1 MGPLGKIQEAKQRG
15 SDERNQSD
23 GGGGTTSVRN
33 PRGRHSPTP
42 EEKEVSMNLIDA
54 ANEIMEELEWTA
66 RTAARDEQL
75 SVAQRTAIR
84 LALAFGEG
92 RACADLVA
100 LVRGI
105 GVLVMLGEFELR
117 PAKDNPSEFGRL
129 GPHGIVMGI
138 RTGAGRRVVR
148 EGGDAHAVGARLWRA
163 EQMLADGSARR
174 LFELKLRTHLERCA
188 LACCNDARSLLAQT
202 GGQSD
207 VLVLAWAWD
216 FDAWDTVAGYVTA
229 PRQALELYEAWADEA
244 ELFGAQ
250 LVQLSHPGIA
260 AVRTL
265 ARVSNRVSHLWAT

>member
-1 MGPLGKIQEAKQRG
+1 MK
-15 SDERNQSD
+15 
-23 GGGGTTSVRN
+23 
-33 PRGRHSPTP
+33 
-42 EEKEVSMNLIDA
+42 LIDA
-54 ANEIMEELEWTA
+54 ANEIMEELEWTERA
-66 RTAARDEQL
+66 AARGEQL
-75 SVAQRTAIR
+75 TVVQRAAIR
-84 LALAFGEG
+84 LALAFGED
-92 RACADLVA
+92 RACATLVE

-105 GVLVMLGEFELR
+105 GVLAMLGEFELR

-138 RTGAGRRVVR
+138 RKGAGRRVVQ

-174 LFELKLRTHLERCA
+174 LFELKLRTHLEQCA
-188 LACCNDARSLLAQT
+188 LACCNDARSLLAQA

-229 PRQALELYEAWADEA
+229 PRQALELYEGWAGEA
-244 ELFGAQ
+244 ESLGAQ

-260 AVRTL
+260 AVRKI
-265 ARVSNRVSHLWAT
+265 ARVSNRANHLWTA

>member
-1 MGPLGKIQEAKQRG
+1 
-15 SDERNQSD
+15 
-23 GGGGTTSVRN
+23 
-33 PRGRHSPTP
+33 
-42 EEKEVSMNLIDA
+42 MNLIDS

-84 LALAFGEG
+84 LALAFSEG
-92 RACADLVA
+92 RACSELVE

-105 GVLVMLGEFELR
+105 GVLAMLGTFELR
-117 PAKDNPSEFGRL
+117 PAKDDPSEFGRL

-174 LFELKLRTHLERCA
+174 LFELKLRTHMERCA
-188 LACCNDARSLLAQT
+188 SACCGDARALLAQA

-207 VLVLAWAWD
+207 VLVLAWAWAW
-216 FDAWDTVAGYVTA
+216 DAWETVACNIDA
-229 PRQALELYEAWADEA
+229 PRNALELYEGWGGEA
-244 ELFGAQ
+244 ESLGEL
-250 LVQLSHPGIA
+250 LVCLSHPGIA

-265 ARVSNRVSHLWAT
+265 ARVSNRANHLWTA

>member
-1 MGPLGKIQEAKQRG
+1 MK
-15 SDERNQSD
+15 
-23 GGGGTTSVRN
+23 
-33 PRGRHSPTP
+33 
-42 EEKEVSMNLIDA
+42 LIDA
-54 ANEIMEELEWTA
+54 ANEIMEELEWA
-66 RTAARDEQL
+66 EHAATRGEQL
-75 SVAQRTAIR
+75 TAVQRTAIR
-84 LALAFGEG
+84 LAFAFGEG
-92 RACADLVA
+92 RACATLVE

-138 RTGAGRRVVR
+138 RTGAGRRVVQ

-174 LFELKLRTHLERCA
+174 LFELKLRTHLEQCA
-188 LACCNDARSLLAQT
+188 SACCNDSRSLLAQT
-202 GGQSD
+202 GGESD

-229 PRQALELYEAWADEA
+229 PREALELYEGWAGEA
-244 ELFGAQ
+244 ESLGAQ

-260 AVRTL
+260 AVRKL
-265 ARVSNRVSHLWAT
+265 ARVSNRVNHLWTA